1 MHKGSVKIM
10 TDETTLKEVISR
22 VAFVIG
28 FSLLFKFLHEKRKMR
43 ILFLRFKLE
52 ERVGEC
58 KPALLKI
65 GVEGSSKLHPYF
77 LILVSDKNG

>member
-1 MHKGSVKIM
+1 M

-52 ERVGEC
+52 ERVGRC
-58 KPALLKI
+58 KPILLKI
-65 GVEGSSKLHPYF
+65 GVEG
-77 LILVSDKNG
+77 LIQASPLFFNFGG